1 LSPLSFEAWPDPGH
15 ALHSLP
21 LVTLHLTE
29 RCNSRCVSCD
39 YWRHGRDDMTLASVS
54 RLLPELLALQTQTV
68 LISGGEPL
76 LHPEWPQIAELLRER
91 GMSLWLVTSG
101 LSLAKHAS
109 RAAALFDAITVSLD
123 GTTPAMYAAIRGLN
137 AFDKVCEG
145 IRRTVLE
152 GARVS
157 IRVTLQRMN
166 YRALPGFVDLAKSL
180 GAAEISF
187 LAADV
192 ANAVAFGR
200 TGNFRDDSS
209 TRGLSLQPADLPEFA
224 AIVGAM
230 ERTHAADFRSG
241 LIAESPRKL
250 RRLHDY
256 FAAVCG
262 LGEFPPTHCNAPEFS
277 AVIGATGR
285 VSPCFFINGPS
296 STTSAHGLQDDLNA
310 AAMIDLRSDIRAG
323 RRPECATCVC
333 SLWRDPHELSGFR
346 LERASHAAV

>member
-1 LSPLSFEAWPDPGH
+1 
-15 ALHSLP
+15 LHSLP
-21 LVTLHLTE
+21 LATLHLTE

-39 YWRHGRDDMTLASVS
+39 YWRHGRDDMTLSS
-54 RLLPELLALQTQTV
+54 IRRLLPELLGLQTQTV

-76 LHPEWPQIAELLRER
+76 LHPEWPQIAELLRDR

-145 IRRTVLE
+145 IRRVVHE
-152 GARVS
+152 GVRAS
-157 IRVTLQRMN
+157 IRVTVQRMN
-166 YRALPGFVDLAKSL
+166 YGALPKFVDLAKTL

-200 TGNFRDDSS
+200 DSNFRDDVA
-209 TRGLSLQPADLPEFA
+209 TGLSLQPADLPEFA
-224 AIVGAM
+224 AILHTM
-230 ERTHAADFRSG
+230 ERTHAADFDSG

-262 LGEFPPTHCNAPEFS
+262 LGAFPPTRCNAPEFS

-285 VSPCFFINGPS
+285 VSPCFFINGPLP
-296 STTSAHGLQDDLNA
+296 TTSVHGLQDDLNA
-310 AAMIDLRSDIRAG
+310 AAMIDLRRKIRAG
-323 RRPECATCVC
+323 CRPECTTCVC
-333 SLWRDPHELSGFR
+333 SLWRDPQELSAFR
-346 LERASHAAV
+346 PERASHAAV

>member
-1 LSPLSFEAWPDPGH
+1 MPPLSFEVGPDPGH
-15 ALHSLP
+15 ELHSLP
-21 LVTLHLTE
+21 LVTLHLTD

-39 YWRHGRDDMTLASVS
+39 YWRHGRDDMTLASVT
-54 RLLPELLALQTQTV
+54 RLLPELLALQTHTV

-76 LHPEWPQIAELLRER
+76 LHPQWPQIAQLLRDR

-123 GTTPAMYAAIRGLN
+123 GATPAMYAAIRGLN

-145 IRRTVLE
+145 IRRVVLE
-152 GARVS
+152 GASVS
-157 IRVTLQRMN
+157 IRVTVQRMN
-166 YRALPGFVDLAKSL
+166 YRALPGFVDLAKTL

-192 ANAVAFGR
+192 ANTVAFGR
-200 TGNFRDDSS
+200 DSSFRDDSP
-209 TRGLSLQPADLPEFA
+209 TNLSLQPADLPEFA
-224 AIVGAM
+224 AVLGAM
-230 ERTHAADFRSG
+230 EQTHAADFRSG

-250 RRLHDY
+250 RRLYDY

-262 LGEFPPTHCNAPEFS
+262 LCAFPPTRCNAPEFS
-277 AVIGATGR
+277 AVVGATGR
-285 VSPCFFINGPS
+285 VSPCFFINGPAP
-296 STTSAHGLQDDLNA
+296 TAAVQGLRDDLNA
-310 AAMIDLRSDIRAG
+310 AAMIDLRRDIRAG
-323 RRPECATCVC
+323 RRPECSTCVC
-333 SLWRDPHELSGFR
+333 SLWRNPRELSAFR

>member
-1 LSPLSFEAWPDPGH
+1 
-15 ALHSLP
+15 LHSLP

-39 YWRHGRDDMTLASVS
+39 YWRHGRDDMTLASVT
-54 RLLPELLALQTQTV
+54 RLLPELLALQTHTV

-76 LHPEWPQIAELLRER
+76 LHPEWPQIAELLRDR

-145 IRRTVLE
+145 IRRVVLE

-157 IRVTLQRMN
+157 IRVTVQRMN
-166 YRALPGFVDLAKSL
+166 YRALPGFVDLAKTL
-180 GAAEISF
+180 GVAEISF

-192 ANAVAFGR
+192 ANTVAFGR
-200 TGNFRDDSS
+200 DSNFRDSPAN
-209 TRGLSLQPADLPEFA
+209 LSLQPADLPEFA

-230 ERTHAADFRSG
+230 ERTHAEDFRSG

-250 RRLHDY
+250 RRLHEY

-262 LGEFPPTHCNAPEFS
+262 LGAFPPTHCNAPEFS

-285 VSPCFFINGPS
+285 VSPCFFINGPAP
-296 STTSAHGLQDDLNA
+296 TAAVHGLRDNLNA
-310 AAMIDLRSDIRAG
+310 AAMIDLRRDIRAG
-323 RRPECATCVC
+323 RRPECSTCVC
-333 SLWRDPHELSGFR
+333 SLWRNPQELSAFR